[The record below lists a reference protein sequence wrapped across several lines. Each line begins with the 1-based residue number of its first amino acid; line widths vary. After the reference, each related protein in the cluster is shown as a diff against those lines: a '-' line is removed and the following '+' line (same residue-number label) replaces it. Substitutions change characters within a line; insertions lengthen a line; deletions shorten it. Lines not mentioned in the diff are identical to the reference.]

1 MMFETVKSR
10 LMKLDC
16 DGWELTESV
25 KRGWEF
31 YFIRH
36 LLDQNRAVE
45 VRTVTVKLY
54 KALEDGKFLGSASGQ
69 ISPTASAEEIDKAL
83 ETLLFQASLVKNPFY
98 TLQDKPADVPER
110 TERVDVEKISE
121 DFLRALR
128 GVHETDTEDLNSY
141 EIFVSEIERRFE
153 NSNGV
158 HYRCVY
164 PVSTVDLVVNARRE
178 GHEIELYRFYTSG
191 TCDSERLRGDIE
203 RVLRFGKDRLL
214 AEPTPKLGKGAVVF
228 STEDAREIYQF
239 FAAHMNTAMK
249 ARRLSDWELG
259 KPICPDAT
267 GDLVTLEALSSL
279 PNSSKDYPVDAEGS
293 VIRDRYILRD
303 GVAENYWGGRQFSQY
318 LGLSEC
324 SDVSNFRIAGGRESA
339 EAMRSGDYLEVVEFS
354 DFQVDTMAG
363 DIAGEIRL
371 GYWHHGGE
379 TTVVT
384 GGSITGNI
392 VEAMKTMRF
401 SSETVQYDSTIIPA
415 VTRLEDLRITGVKDL
430 DSGIEE

>member
-1 MMFETVKSR
+1 MMFETVKNR
-10 LMKLDC
+10 LAKLEC

-36 LLDQNRAVE
+36 QLDQNRAVE
-45 VRTVTVKLY
+45 VKTVTVKLY
-54 KALEDGKFLGSASGQ
+54 KALEDGKFLGSASGE
-69 ISPTASAEEIDKAL
+69 IPPTASEAEIDKAL

-98 TLQDKPADVPER
+98 TLQDKPVDVPEK
-110 TERVDVEKISE
+110 TARVDVEKISE
-121 DFLRALR
+121 SFLRALR
-128 GVHETDTEDLNSY
+128 GVRETETEDLNSY
-141 EIFVSEIERRFE
+141 EVFVSEIERRFE

-158 HYRCVY
+158 RYRCVY

-191 TCDSERLRGDIE
+191 TCDSERLRGDVE

-214 AEPTPKLGKGAVVF
+214 AEPTPKLGKGDVVF

-239 FAAHMNTAMK
+239 FAAHMNAAMK
-249 ARRLSDWELG
+249 VRRLSDWEIG

-267 GDLVTLEALSSL
+267 GDLVTIEALSSL
-279 PNSSKDYPVDAEGS
+279 PNSSRDFPVDEEGA
-293 VIRDRYILRD
+293 VIRDRFLVRD
-303 GVAENYWGGRQFSQY
+303 GVAESFWGDRQFSQY
-318 LGLSEC
+318 LGLADS
-324 SDVSNFRIAGGRESA
+324 SNVGNFRVHGGRESA
-339 EAMRSGDYLEVVEFS
+339 EAIRGGDYLEVVEFS

-379 TTVVT
+379 TTVIT
-384 GGSITGNI
+384 GGSITGNL

-401 SSETVQYDSTIIPA
+401 SSETVQYDSAVIPA
-415 VTRLEDLRITGVKDL
+415 VTRLEDLRITGVKEL
-430 DSGIEE
+430 A